1 MVRVLARFAVV
12 FALLAVFAAPAR
24 AGGMATVHLD
34 APPQNV
40 VANVPFRIGFMVMQ
54 HDVTPINPDRVV
66 VSATHRES
74 GATYAV
80 DATQDGKTGHFV
92 AELTFPKAGSWK
104 WMITPE
110 PFAGTSFESILVQ
123 DAAGSAPSDT
133 AAAHPAGIRRGNCQA
148 PGEAQFPLSDVIPN
162 GVVLDGT
169 SDQKSGVVGVD
180 AGVPVAISTTT
191 VDVTIAELLAEP
203 HAIIVVKNA
212 QDAGTFVA
220 CGNLS
225 GRMWN
230 GELVVGL
237 QQANNSSDVGIAT
250 LREDAGKTVVSLY
263 MMVVATEQA
272 STGGPEVVVEITGT
286 MQSGWQFD
294 PARIEVAP
302 GTTVVWVNKSDT
314 AHTVTGKD
322 LAFEDSGPIA
332 PGETFR
338 ELFTDPGEYDYFC
351 SPHPFMTGT
360 VVVRAS

>member
-1 MVRVLARFAVV
+1 MVSALARFAVV
-12 FALLAVFAAPAR
+12 LALLAVFAAPAR

-40 VANVPFRIGFMVMQ
+40 VVNVPFSIGFMVMQ
-54 HDVTPINPDRVV
+54 HDVTPVNPDRVV
-66 VSATHRES
+66 VSATHRET
-74 GATYAV
+74 GGTYSV
-80 DATQDGKTGHFV
+80 DATQDGPTGHFI

-123 DAAGSAPSDT
+123 DAAGSAPSDPS
-133 AAAHPAGIRRGNCQA
+133 AAHPAGIRRGNCAA
-148 PGEAQFPLSDVIPN
+148 PGEAQFPRSDVIPN

-169 SDQKSGVVGVD
+169 TDQKTGVVGAD

-237 QQANNSSDVGIAT
+237 QQTNNSSDVGIAT

-263 MMVVATEQA
+263 MMVVAPEQA
-272 STGGPEVVVEITGT
+272 ATGPEVVVEITG
-286 MQSGWQFD
+286 SGGDWHFD
-294 PARIEVAP
+294 PARVEVAP
-302 GTTVVWVNKSDT
+302 GTTVVWVNTTET

-322 LAFEDSGPIA
+322 LAFEDSSPIA

-338 ELFTDPGEYDYFC
+338 ERFTDPGEYGYYC

-360 VVVRAS
+360 VVVKAN